1 MVNSEELLL
10 RLLDY
15 GAVALIAVLIIL
27 RLQQKLDVMIEKLS
41 RIEAKL
47 ELLANPN
54 PKERRGEGHV

>member
-1 MVNSEELLL
+1 MVDGDQLIL

-15 GAVALIAVLIIL
+15 GAVALIAILIVL

-47 ELLANPN
+47 DYLTN
-54 PKERRGEGHV
+54 PKHKGEEHV

>member
-1 MVNSEELLL
+1 MVNSEELIL

-15 GAVALIAVLIIL
+15 GAVALIAIIILVRIENKLII
-27 RLQQKLDVMIEKLS
+27 MIEKLS

>member
-1 MVNSEELLL
+1 MVDGDQLIL

-15 GAVALIAVLIIL
+15 GAVALIAIIIL
-27 RLQQKLDVMIEKLS
+27 LRVESKLTIMIEKLS

>member
-1 MVNSEELLL
+1 MVNSEEFIL

-15 GAVALIAVLIIL
+15 GAVAIIAVLIVL

-47 ELLANPN
+47 ELLASN
-54 PKERRGEGHV
+54 PKRGEEHV